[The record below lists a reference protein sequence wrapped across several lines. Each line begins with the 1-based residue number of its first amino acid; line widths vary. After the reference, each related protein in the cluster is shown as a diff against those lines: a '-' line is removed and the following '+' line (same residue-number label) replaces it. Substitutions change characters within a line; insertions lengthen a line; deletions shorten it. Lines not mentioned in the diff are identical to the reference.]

1 MAAKRPQPHG
11 SKPKPLVDRYT
22 YITSVKAGNRTIAWL
37 AIDRQSKRVVVAAP
51 VGKARLVGLKAVL
64 GLTPG
69 HLAPI
74 IRLLRT
80 PDSTQLP
87 ADLGSTRPVGIA
99 IADYVPGDTLHA
111 RLKVSRLPPLEAVN
125 LCVHVVRA
133 VRAMHDAGTAHGAI
147 SPRSIVIAPKGKW
160 SAPVVTQL
168 IAPTSGGFSSRERL
182 QKRGPSFE
190 DDSWAAHATLH
201 AALTAEGPF
210 AGTTREELLQNMFG
224 SKPRRLDEFGVN
236 EPELQKIIDAGLVTN
251 PRFRTSLSKLEE
263 SLENWIA
270 ERGQAILSL
279 PPGSGGEP
287 MFPRDDAPDILLS
300 EPPLQT
306 DNSAAV
312 ILPRPHGKSL
322 VGIVIDEP
330 IDADAPAFAPPK
342 RPEDLLDAVDDE
354 DESGGGGGA
363 GEEEDDATVIYRPKG
378 DEADSEEA
386 APESE
391 AASPMAASAAAAR
404 ATEELRAAPKSEA
417 APAPPEASA
426 SPSEPP
432 GAPAVPQP
440 LAPSTRPKAK
450 NEKGRRAGTHAGG
463 QALAA
468 ALALAVVVVVT
479 LVVHYR
485 RETGATTID
494 RALPRPSASVKVAP
508 AAPGQG
514 ECVAAFFPDNS
525 IDQADDFGFLC
536 EAVDLRSTVKQLETR
551 IGASKAG
558 AKAEAT
564 KLWDKL
570 GWFELPLTTR
580 LQQSCCAGERADRIV
595 LPQPPPSCQSL
606 SVVLK
611 ELTSAT
617 LAADGAAAQTNDFEH
632 VVECLTAEKQASAY
646 GYEASISSEN
656 RDAFRDFLKHAA
668 TSHKN

>member
-1 MAAKRPQPHG
+1 MAAKRPQPQG

-51 VGKARLVGLKAVL
+51 VGKARLVSLKTVL

-80 PDSTQLP
+80 PDSAQLP

-111 RLKVSRLPPLEAVN
+111 RLKVSRLPPLEAAN

-147 SPRSIVIAPKGKW
+147 SPRSVVISPKGKW
-160 SAPVVTQL
+160 SAPVLTQL

-190 DDSWAAHATLH
+190 DDSWATHATLH

-210 AGTTREELLQNMFG
+210 AGRTREELLQNMFG

-251 PRFRTSLSKLEE
+251 PRFRASLGKLQE
-263 SLENWIA
+263 SLEQWIQ

-279 PPGSGGEP
+279 PPTANTGEP
-287 MFPRDDAPDILLS
+287 MFPRDDMPDIVLS
-300 EPPLQT
+300 EPPLT
-306 DNSAAV
+306 SDTSAAV

-354 DESGGGGGA
+354 DEGDGGA
-363 GEEEDDATVIYRPKG
+363 EEEDDATVIYRPKNDEDG
-378 DEADSEEA
+378 DDAPAPDSLEA
-386 APESE
+386 P
-391 AASPMAASAAAAR
+391 ASADQP
-404 ATEELRAAPKSEA
+404 ATAEVSEA
-417 APAPPEASA
+417 APAPAEPIAFDPTLLNPPTATALAS
-426 SPSEPP
+426 S
-432 GAPAVPQP
+432 
-440 LAPSTRPKAK
+440 STRPKK
-450 NEKGRRAGTHAGG
+450 PKRTGPTGGG

-479 LVVHYR
+479 LLVHYR
-485 RETGATTID
+485 RNNAPTTVESATPQPT
-494 RALPRPSASVKVAP
+494 ASAKPAP
-508 AAPGQG
+508 AVHEQA
-514 ECVAAFFPDNS
+514 ECVAAYFPDNS
-525 IDQADDFGFLC
+525 IDPTDDFAFLC
-536 EAVDLRSTVKQLETR
+536 NAVDLRSTVKQLETR
-551 IGASKAG
+551 VGASKATSR
-558 AKAEAT
+558 AEAT
-564 KLWDKL
+564 KLWDQL
-570 GWFELPLTTR
+570 GWFELPLTAR
-580 LQQSCCAGERADRIV
+580 LQHSCCKDERSDRIV
-595 LPQPPPSCQSL
+595 LPQPPPKCQSL

-611 ELTSAT
+611 ELAKAPDAT
-617 LAADGAAAQTNDFEH
+617 DGAAAKTDDFEG
-632 VVECLTAEKQASAY
+632 VVECLTAEKQASSY
-646 GYEASISSEN
+646 GYEANVSGEN
-656 RDAFRDFLKHAA
+656 REAFRGFLEREAA
-668 TSHKN
+668 SRKN